1 MDFELTDE
9 QRITQDATRR
19 MVSQEIEPLLAAHD
33 PDQPLPKDATRAL
46 IQILA
51 KQGLTTA
58 RLPVDAGGSGLSA
71 LTFGMILE
79 QLPAVAQW
87 ALGAQEVTVA
97 RIYQGSTPEQRE
109 RLLPDLIAGNKIT
122 CTGTTEPDAGSD
134 PRSIRTTAVED
145 GDHYV
150 VNGTKMWITNASV
163 CDVMMVTTAV
173 GRDENGLSRILR
185 LVIDKEES
193 PFTTRKIPTLGLK
206 QGHLGE
212 ATFVDCRVPKRNAL
226 GQTGDAS
233 RVLTQTW
240 IANRPFMG
248 LYAVHLAQKA
258 YDAALAYA
266 GQRVQF
272 GRKIAGFQLIQ
283 ELLANITTAITSSRL
298 LCYYALACIDRG
310 DRANQISAMAKRYSL
325 AACQRAISQ
334 AMEIHGAMGIS
345 AELGLE
351 RLYRDARMLPIPDGT
366 NQILTLIEGRELTGI
381 PAYRV

>member
-9 QRITQDATRR
+9 QRIAQDSTRR
-19 MVSQEIEPLLAAHD
+19 MVRQDIEPLLAAHD
-33 PDQPLPKDATRAL
+33 PDQPLPKDATQKL

-51 KQGLTTA
+51 EQGLTTA
-58 RLPVDAGGSGLSA
+58 RLPADAGGSALSA
-71 LTFGMILE
+71 LTFGLVLE
-79 QLPAVAQW
+79 QLPPTAQW

-97 RIYQGSTPEQRE
+97 RIYQGSTPEQRA
-109 RLLPDLIAGNKIT
+109 RILPDLIAGRKIT

-134 PRSIRTTAVED
+134 PRSIRMTAVED

-150 VNGTKMWITNASV
+150 VNGTKMWITNAAV

-193 PFTTRKIPTLGLK
+193 PFTTRKIPALGLK

-212 ATFVDCRVPKRNAL
+212 ATFVDCRVPKENAL
-226 GQTGDAS
+226 GETGDAS

-248 LYAVHLAQKA
+248 LFAVHLAQKA

-266 GQRVQF
+266 GERVQF
-272 GRKIAGFQLIQ
+272 GKKIAGFQLIQ
-283 ELLANITTAITSSRL
+283 ELLADIATAITSSRL

-310 DRANQISAMAKRYSL
+310 DRANQVSAMAKRYSL
-325 AACQRAISQ
+325 AACQRAISE

-345 AELGLE
+345 TELGLE

-366 NQILTLIEGRELTGI
+366 NQILTLIEGRELTGTA
-381 PAYRV
+381 AYRT